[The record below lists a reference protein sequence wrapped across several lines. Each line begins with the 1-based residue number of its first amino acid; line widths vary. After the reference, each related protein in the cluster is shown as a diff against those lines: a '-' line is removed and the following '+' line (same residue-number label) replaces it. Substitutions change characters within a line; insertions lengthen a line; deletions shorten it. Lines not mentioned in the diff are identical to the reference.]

1 MCRLLRLVALV
12 PVLLIPA
19 AAVAGE
25 FQDDLAARRARM
37 MAELGPETMLV
48 MFSAPVQVY
57 SNDVNYEYRQDSN
70 FYYLTGIEQ
79 PESILILMP
88 GNATL
93 KEILFIVEPNPTRE
107 HWEGRMLRD
116 VEATEQS
123 GIAAVYFAD
132 QFQSFVDSILTR
144 RPFDSAS
151 AAAREYD
158 AFFSALAEGR
168 ARLSL
173 VLDPPPN
180 LSSHLGTAQQFGN
193 DVKERF
199 LGVTFNDATEL
210 LHRLRQVKTRY
221 EQRVLARSV
230 EISSEA
236 HLAGMRAARPGRFEY
251 EVEAAIEHTFLKSG
265 AYGWAYPS
273 IVGSGPNATILHYTA
288 SRRRLEN
295 GDLLLVD
302 AAANYQYLTGDITRT
317 YPVNGTFTEAQK
329 DIYEIVL
336 EAQEAGLESV
346 RPGATPND
354 IHNRTVEVVKRG
366 LLRLG
371 LITDTSGGQYR
382 LWYTHGAAH
391 FLGLDVHDV
400 GDRRQPLE
408 PGMAFVVEPGIYVRG
423 NALETLRRTPANLDF
438 IEKVRPAFEKY
449 KHIGVRIEDSVLLT
463 ETGPVVLSASVPKT
477 IEGIERFMKASDS
490 R

>member
-180 LSSHLGTAQQFGN
+180 LSSHLSTAQQFGN

-199 LGVTFNDATEL
+199 PGHHVQRCDGAAPPTSPGEDAVRTACPGTQRRNIERGALGR
-210 LHRLRQVKTRY
+210 H
-221 EQRVLARSV
+221 
-230 EISSEA
+230 
-236 HLAGMRAARPGRFEY
+236 
-251 EVEAAIEHTFLKSG
+251 
-265 AYGWAYPS
+265 
-273 IVGSGPNATILHYTA
+273 A
-288 SRRRLEN
+288 SR
-295 GDLLLVD
+295 
-302 AAANYQYLTGDITRT
+302 ATR
-317 YPVNGTFTEAQK
+317 P
-329 DIYEIVL
+329 
-336 EAQEAGLESV
+336 
-346 RPGATPND
+346 
-354 IHNRTVEVVKRG
+354 
-366 LLRLG
+366 LR
-371 LITDTSGGQYR
+371 I
-382 LWYTHGAAH
+382 
-391 FLGLDVHDV
+391 
-400 GDRRQPLE
+400 
-408 PGMAFVVEPGIYVRG
+408 
-423 NALETLRRTPANLDF
+423 
-438 IEKVRPAFEKY
+438 
-449 KHIGVRIEDSVLLT
+449 
-463 ETGPVVLSASVPKT
+463 
-477 IEGIERFMKASDS
+477 
-490 R
+490 